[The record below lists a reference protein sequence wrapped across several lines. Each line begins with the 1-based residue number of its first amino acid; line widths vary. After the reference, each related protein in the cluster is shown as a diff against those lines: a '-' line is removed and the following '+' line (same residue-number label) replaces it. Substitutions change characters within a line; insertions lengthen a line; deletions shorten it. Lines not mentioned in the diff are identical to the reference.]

1 MSEEIHVK
9 VLSPGFVPVEK
20 TVDYV
25 SAYASDGG
33 MQIYPGHA
41 PIAFALGV
49 GALKLHIGQ
58 ATINLAVFGG
68 IGHMKGD
75 ELTIFSP
82 CVERE
87 DDICVDRATA
97 ALDRVT
103 KRFAGHDPEIPR
115 GKMDKARL
123 YKSKARAQAR
133 LKMKGMLEDE

>member
-9 VLSPGFVPVEK
+9 VLSPGFESIETTVE
-20 TVDYV
+20 YV
-25 SAYASDGG
+25 SAVAADGG

-49 GALKLHIGQ
+49 GSLQLHVGQ
-58 ATINLAVFGG
+58 DAQKLAVFGG

-82 CVERE
+82 CVEKE
-87 DDICVDRATA
+87 DSIDVDRASA
-97 ALDRVT
+97 ALDRVK

-115 GKMDKARL
+115 GKMDQSRL
-123 YKSKARAQAR
+123 YKAKARAEVR
-133 LKMKGMLEDE
+133 LRMKGMLEDE